1 MTEKQM
7 LLVLEKLTSARRI
20 FSTREENI
28 KATMVKVN
36 QSFKCQQVAFLDM
49 NHFPEKELFILGDQV
64 DKELTFY
71 EVELMKKYDE
81 VQHYKFIKNDLHIYL
96 YRISDT
102 KLLSLHLYENEDE
115 ILLYEPFIA
124 VIIEMFQERNF
135 VHI

>member
-7 LLVLEKLTSARRI
+7 LLVLEKLTSTRRI

-28 KATMVKVN
+28 KATMLKVN

-49 NHFPEKELFILGDQV
+49 SLFPEKELFILGDQV

-81 VQHYKFIKNDLHIYL
+81 VQHYKFIKNDLNIYL
-96 YRISDT
+96 YRISET
-102 KLLSLHLYENEDE
+102 KLLSLHLYENEDD